1 MKEWLKSVEND
12 TKDGIMS
19 VWNELRP
26 KLQQLALN
34 KARFEKVVVT

>member
-1 MKEWLKSVEND
+1 MVKKCEND

-26 KLQQLALN
+26 KLEQLALN